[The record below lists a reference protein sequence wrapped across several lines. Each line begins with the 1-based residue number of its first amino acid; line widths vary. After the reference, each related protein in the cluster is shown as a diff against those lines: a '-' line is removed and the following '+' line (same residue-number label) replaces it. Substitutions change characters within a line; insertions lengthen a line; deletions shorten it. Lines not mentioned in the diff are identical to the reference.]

1 MPTSIFTTM
10 HAKELEF
17 TNPFTLTHGYLSE
30 ARHSDVPENAT
41 FHQATGTMVAI
52 KKFIETPTIFE
63 LPPGVTIV
71 YTSTINAIADAMFQ
85 DLPER
90 IETRWTEIIGRVKF
104 DYLGEATAD
113 QWTQFFEQYD
123 LLA

>member
-10 HAKELEF
+10 HAKELVF

-41 FHQATGTMVAI
+41 FHQATGTMIAI
-52 KKFIETPTIFE
+52 KEFIETPTIS

-85 DLPER
+85 DLSSLTPQ
-90 IETRWTEIIGRVKF
+90 WTEIIGRVKF